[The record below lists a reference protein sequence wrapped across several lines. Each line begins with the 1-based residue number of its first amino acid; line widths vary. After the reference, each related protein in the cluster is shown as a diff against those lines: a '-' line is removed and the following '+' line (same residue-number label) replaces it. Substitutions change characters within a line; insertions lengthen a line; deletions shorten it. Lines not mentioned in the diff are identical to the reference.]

1 MPPSGFSHQRSQS
14 TSSLPPS
21 SASIA
26 GSSFGIHARHASTS
40 LARGPG
46 THIIR
51 PTSIPSFRGFY
62 YYYSLSLRTGS
73 TQDVG
78 GLLAGPL
85 LGGRQQADKD
95 AKEKEKKK
103 KRGAQGQGKGGGGGG
118 QGGGGGPGAHIH
130 TRTSSFEVCEGMSQN
145 LDTTMNER
153 GAAAAAADGKRVV
166 VMVERIKVKK
176 RSNFETLI
184 KFGTDASGLERTFRL
199 FQALAQCIAHIP
211 SIRSIFMLIL
221 SSLRLLLAS
230 LFLSSTSNLSPPSKE
245 LFFPSAKAKAQIITT
260 ALGVRIKLAQGRRF
274 FRLLRFLDNFHSAS
288 TLYYQYQ
295 AQGPEIDKSEVGMYC
310 MWLDIMSKSF
320 NGMYLL
326 FETLGFCAAL
336 GVPGLDPWGPEVNRF
351 LHVEG
356 QRFWLFALVCG
367 VIGGVVRLVYD
378 RDLAA
383 GGGSSGG
390 GGGGGGAAA
399 TTTTAS
405 DRTSETEK
413 ENEIG
418 SREDDEHGNQLK
430 EEERQRAALEQKAEE
445 EQRMVIWRDRRVRIK
460 RRITADLLDLA
471 QPGAVVGWFPDWPG
485 MIGLMMVGSTWLT
498 GVEVWEKCAR

>member
-21 SASIA
+21 SASIV

-46 THIIR
+46 AHITR
-51 PTSIPSFRGFY
+51 PTSIPSFRGYY

-103 KRGAQGQGKGGGGGG
+103 KRGTQGQGKGGGGG
-118 QGGGGGPGAHIH
+118 QGGGGGPGGGKG
-130 TRTSSFEVCEGMSQN
+130 TGFEVREGMSQN
-145 LDTTMNER
+145 MDTTMNER
-153 GAAAAAADGKRVV
+153 GAAVAASDGKRVV

-211 SIRSIFMLIL
+211 SIRSIFVLIL
-221 SSLRLLLAS
+221 SSLRILLGFF
-230 LFLSSTSNLSPPSKE
+230 FLSSTSNLSPPSKE
-245 LFFPSAKAKAQIITT
+245 LFSPSAKAESQVITT
-260 ALGVRIKLAQGRRF
+260 ALGVRSRLAQGRRF
-274 FRLLRFLDNFHSAS
+274 FRIFRFLDSFHSAS

-295 AQGPEIDKSEVGMYC
+295 AQTEIDKSEVGMYC

-378 RDLAA
+378 RDLA
-383 GGGSSGG
+383 
-390 GGGGGGAAA
+390 GGGGGAA
-399 TTTTAS
+399 S
-405 DRTSETEK
+405 DGTSETEK
-413 ENEIG
+413 ENETG
-418 SREDDEHGNQLK
+418 TQADDGHGNQLK
-430 EEERQRAALEQKAEE
+430 EEERQRAALEQRAEE
-445 EQRMVIWRDRRVRIK
+445 EQRMAIRMDRRMRTK

-498 GVEVWEKCAR
+498 GVEVWEKCAQ

>member
-1 MPPSGFSHQRSQS
+1 
-14 TSSLPPS
+14 
-21 SASIA
+21 
-26 GSSFGIHARHASTS
+26 
-40 LARGPG
+40 
-46 THIIR
+46 
-51 PTSIPSFRGFY
+51 
-62 YYYSLSLRTGS
+62 
-73 TQDVG
+73 
-78 GLLAGPL
+78 
-85 LGGRQQADKD
+85 
-95 AKEKEKKK
+95 
-103 KRGAQGQGKGGGGGG
+103 
-118 QGGGGGPGAHIH
+118 
-130 TRTSSFEVCEGMSQN
+130 MSQN
-145 LDTTMNER
+145 MDTTMNER
-153 GAAAAAADGKRVV
+153 GAAAAAAGGKRVV

-221 SSLRLLLAS
+221 SSLRLFIAS
-230 LFLSSTSNLSPPSKE
+230 FFLSSISNLVSPSKE
-245 LFFPSAKAKAQIITT
+245 LSSPSAKAEAQIITT
-260 ALGVRIKLAQGRRF
+260 ALGVRSKLAQGRRF
-274 FRLLRFLDNFHSAS
+274 FRLFRFLDSFHSAS

-295 AQGPEIDKSEVGMYC
+295 AQTDIDKSGEVGMYC

-367 VIGGVVRLVYD
+367 VIGGVVRLVYE
-378 RDLAA
+378 RDLAG
-383 GGGSSGG
+383 GGGSSNG

-399 TTTTAS
+399 ATATTS

-430 EEERQRAALEQKAEE
+430 EEERQRAALEKRAEE
-445 EQRMVIWRDRRVRIK
+445 EQRMVIWTDRRMRIK